1 MNEDEV
7 VLNGL
12 RVLVVDD
19 NADNRDFIEFLLQ
32 EYGAKVVAAAS
43 AVEALEIFALVKPAI
58 LITDISMPDKDGF
71 WLISQIRSLEASLG
85 GTIPAIAFTG
95 TNIEAATEAGFQV
108 YLRKPVDPTELVLA
122 VAQLAGNNL

>member
-95 TNIEAATEAGFQV
+95 TNIEAVTEAGFQV
-108 YLRKPVDPTELVLA
+108 YLRKPVDPIELVLA
-122 VAQLAGNNL
+122 VARLAKTNS